1 MAQTASGPGNWLL
14 SGGLNLSEVSTDDEI
29 TAAIGKD
36 RLGSGTTA
44 SQYGTGYLACMYL
57 GAAIQGGGTPPA
69 AVDAEVIS
77 AGLTKLMNEVISGK
91 SLDSAIQSLTNGKF
105 TSTSDFQTKFNGGAP
120 EIGDFVRNLL
130 TATGT
135 GLGGI
140 VSGDLSASD
149 LTPNT
154 DLGDTIK
161 LFLLDPSNSKIQ
173 NAYPDGYKV
182 YSGGTTST
190 SGTAPTDFSPVL
202 PAQEYG
208 NLIVRGA
215 GASDLEYDAASGTLK
230 VKSGSNIT
238 ISMKSPE
245 DTSIQNKILL
255 DGVKKVT
262 LDGVNLSDASALTIR
277 QDAEITFE
285 GETALGGI
293 TLDSTSSSR
302 NVLFQ
307 GTGQLKTNAFASNS
321 NDTVRFQGGS
331 VIVGNG
337 SGSIDAKAVIDH
349 TSVAATITGT
359 VTNPA
364 GTPLESIDVDWSKLT
379 GLKDITS
386 VKFDGAGS
394 SMLIKQNGPGKLW
407 LDPASAHRVTFT
419 DSSGTSRTLAATLN
433 ASNQFEW
440 QEAKKPFTVTGGK
453 EGVDYDYE
461 ADGTTLVIKS
471 STSLTI
477 SGGTTTDE
485 NGKELL
491 GRIKV
496 ADGIGPVALTLNN
509 CDVSAANASA
519 LDLGQNNSVTVTLTD
534 GATSSFSSGNN
545 YAGIALGKGTN
556 LTING
561 TDNGNLTAT
570 GGRNSAGIGR
580 SNTSAGVT
588 DASSS
593 VTINGGNITAKGG
606 YYGAGIGAGCQ
617 GTSGKITITGNAV
630 VEQAHGGDSGAGIGA
645 SWRGSCNGI
654 EISGS
659 ATIKDAHG
667 GSSGAGI
674 GAGSES
680 SKLNGEILIETDGTI
695 QATGGTN
702 GVGIGSGYSGSS
714 CGDIVIKKGT
724 VNAEGATDS
733 TGIGAGRNSTS
744 GNITI
749 GDKDNPDNK
758 VVVNATGGMTNNGG
772 NIISYTDSGHTN
784 PGTVTI
790 TGDNTTIR
798 PGSAGEGLY
807 STSGAVDENGAPIY
821 AYPVYLF
828 ETDPPLDAGEG
839 LTGLPLPTGASNIK
853 IKAAGAD
860 GTNKN
865 WEQDLSHSPLNE
877 NYVFV
882 WMGGQ
887 DQKLTIEYT
896 DPNDN
901 STKTVTLDLI
911 FHADAGVF
919 RIATQP
925 KPPAAEK
932 PGYITNPDPVDPKPN
947 PPDKPDPV
955 EPEPER
961 PLGEGG
967 IILQI
972 GADYGET
979 LEVPRFFLSVAAL
992 NMEKLNISTQER
1004 AWESMPVIQDAI
1016 QRISDIRG
1024 TYGALANRLEHNQQ
1038 SLSHTLENTTAA
1050 ESRIRDVD
1058 MAKEYMNY
1066 VRISINSQ
1074 AAQAMAAQS
1083 NQRASDV
1090 LQLLQ

>member
-606 YYGAGIGAGCQ
+606 YYGAGIGAGNASGFGDIIINGGIIQASGGTGGAGIGGSNDAATGNITITGGTIEAKSEAHGAGIGGGWGSTAKNGTITISGGTIKASSTQHGTGIGAGCQ

-630 VEQAHGGDSGAGIGA
+630 IEQAHGGDSGAGIGA

-865 WEQDLSHSPLNE
+865 WEQDLSHSPLMRIMCLSG
-877 NYVFV
+877 
-882 WMGGQ
+882 W
-887 DQKLTIEYT
+887 
-896 DPNDN
+896 
-901 STKTVTLDLI
+901 
-911 FHADAGVF
+911 AD
-919 RIATQP
+919 
-925 KPPAAEK
+925 
-932 PGYITNPDPVDPKPN
+932 
-947 PPDKPDPV
+947 
-955 EPEPER
+955 
-961 PLGEGG
+961 
-967 IILQI
+967 
-972 GADYGET
+972 
-979 LEVPRFFLSVAAL
+979 
-992 NMEKLNISTQER
+992 
-1004 AWESMPVIQDAI
+1004 
-1016 QRISDIRG
+1016 
-1024 TYGALANRLEHNQQ
+1024 
-1038 SLSHTLENTTAA
+1038 
-1050 ESRIRDVD
+1050 RIR
-1058 MAKEYMNY
+1058 
-1066 VRISINSQ
+1066 S
-1074 AAQAMAAQS
+1074 
-1083 NQRASDV
+1083 
-1090 LQLLQ
+1090 